1 VNSAEGAG
9 RTVEEAIRNALRTLG
24 ARREDVDLMVLDE
37 GSRGVLGLGSR
48 EARVRV
54 TLLSAIE
61 AGEAE
66 ETAPTPPQAET
77 AGDAVAAARRVTA
90 SLVDAM
96 GIGASVTARED
107 DGGVHVIVSGP
118 QLAPLIGRHGQT
130 LEALDLLV
138 NLMTARQLG
147 RRVPVAVDAERYRE
161 RRRDA
166 LQALAK
172 RVAGRVR
179 RNGRPAAMDPMPAS
193 ERRFVHTLLAEDPQ
207 LTTYSEGEGAERH
220 IVIAPRGRAP
230 QEASSGRGS
239 EAGRPA
245 VRSAARGG
253 AGAARS
259 RAAEANGGEEPDL
272 DDDASEDVAP

>member
-1 VNSAEGAG
+1 MNSAEGAG

-37 GSRGVLGLGSR
+37 GSRGVLGLGAR
-48 EARVRV
+48 EARVRL

-61 AGEAE
+61 SGEVE
-66 ETAPTPPQAET
+66 ETAPARPET
-77 AGDAVAAARRVTA
+77 GDGADAVAVARRVTA

-96 GIGASVTARED
+96 GMGASVAAREE
-107 DGGVHVIVSGP
+107 DGGVRVTVSGP

-161 RRRDA
+161 RRREA
-166 LQALAK
+166 LEALTL

-179 RNGRPAAMDPMPAS
+179 RSGRPAPLDPMPAS
-193 ERRFVHTLLAEDPQ
+193 ERRFVHTLLADDSQ
-207 LTTYSEGEGAERH
+207 LTTYSEGDGPERH
-220 IVIAPRGRAP
+220 IVIAPR
-230 QEASSGRGS
+230 SGVA
-239 EAGRPA
+239 EDAAGRDPA
-245 VRSAARGG
+245 RRPQRRTPARATARVAPPVESPAA
-253 AGAARS
+253 AGADLDED
-259 RAAEANGGEEPDL
+259 AAEDTGR
-272 DDDASEDVAP
+272 